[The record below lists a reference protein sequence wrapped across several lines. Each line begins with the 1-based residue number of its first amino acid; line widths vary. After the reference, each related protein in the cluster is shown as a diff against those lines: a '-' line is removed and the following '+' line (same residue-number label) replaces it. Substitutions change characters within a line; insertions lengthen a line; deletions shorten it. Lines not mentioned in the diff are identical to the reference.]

1 MNQRLSDEVLGSV
14 ELETDARIV
23 AGRPCSFRLTYTAGR
38 VGVDDRGAV
47 RVAWRSQPNLAHP
60 QFDDPAGDNYVS
72 INIRSVSTTR
82 PVVNYNPR
90 GHRRPYIC
98 ALTVH
103 TDDGGLWPGDQIEFI
118 FGDTSGG
125 GDGIRAPITRCRAF
139 DFQIAV
145 DPKGAQEYHDIPA
158 TLGFPVVAADPIRLV
173 PIAPSDVRVGE
184 PFSLRARFEDDW
196 GNPAEV
202 PDAVV
207 SVREVQGAPALG
219 EARAA
224 GPVVTIEG
232 VVLREPGIA
241 RVWVEDATTGLA
253 AESNPVRVSSDGAGP
268 RLWWGDLHGQSGESV
283 GTNPSAD
290 YFHYARHLAC
300 ADFTCHQAND
310 FQIDDAFWARLQR
323 EVEDINQDGAFVC
336 FHGYEWSGNTE
347 VGGDRNVM
355 FRDRPRSDDLIRSG
369 HWLIDDHAAV
379 HADLDAPT
387 IEELYARF
395 RGRDDVMFVPH
406 VGGRRAE
413 PRWLEPE
420 LEPVVEVHSA
430 HGTSEWF
437 LNDVLA
443 TGKQVGFIA
452 GSDDHLGRP
461 GATRADSGSF
471 PVMGGLAAIWSP
483 RLDRAGIWRGLHSR
497 ACYGTTGERIL
508 LDVNTAG
515 APMGQS
521 ATVPGEVPIA
531 ISAHGTAPIVELAIY
546 RDGEL
551 LHRWCPPAA
560 FDKGHVRLLVAW
572 TGNLRV
578 ARGRKMDWH
587 GELAVHGASLRAASG
602 VAFDHVE
609 EGLQEVAGAVVRWR
623 SETAGDYDGVM
634 LELADLD
641 ASQLEFTSDVV
652 SFRQGLDEL
661 AGGPVFHDAPG
672 LLAHV
677 RLQVLPVEGPDL
689 DVAIDWTDTE
699 PSAGCHAYHVRVVQL
714 NGHMAWSS
722 PTWVTVG

>member
-268 RLWWGDLHGQSGESV
+268 RLWWGDLHGH
-283 GTNPSAD
+283 SAG
-290 YFHYARHLAC
+290 F
-300 ADFTCHQAND
+300 D
-310 FQIDDAFWARLQR
+310 FQVVDDSSNNRAPEIRR
-323 EVEDINQDGAFVC
+323 TTT
-336 FHGYEWSGNTE
+336 SG
-347 VGGDRNVM
+347 
-355 FRDRPRSDDLIRSG
+355 P
-369 HWLIDDHAAV
+369 
-379 HADLDAPT
+379 
-387 IEELYARF
+387 
-395 RGRDDVMFVPH
+395 
-406 VGGRRAE
+406 
-413 PRWLEPE
+413 
-420 LEPVVEVHSA
+420 PVV
-430 HGTSEWF
+430 
-437 LNDVLA
+437 
-443 TGKQVGFIA
+443 
-452 GSDDHLGRP
+452 
-461 GATRADSGSF
+461 
-471 PVMGGLAAIWSP
+471 
-483 RLDRAGIWRGLHSR
+483 
-497 ACYGTTGERIL
+497 
-508 LDVNTAG
+508 
-515 APMGQS
+515 
-521 ATVPGEVPIA
+521 
-531 ISAHGTAPIVELAIY
+531 
-546 RDGEL
+546 
-551 LHRWCPPAA
+551 
-560 FDKGHVRLLVAW
+560 
-572 TGNLRV
+572 
-578 ARGRKMDWH
+578 
-587 GELAVHGASLRAASG
+587 
-602 VAFDHVE
+602 
-609 EGLQEVAGAVVRWR
+609 
-623 SETAGDYDGVM
+623 
-634 LELADLD
+634 
-641 ASQLEFTSDVV
+641 
-652 SFRQGLDEL
+652 
-661 AGGPVFHDAPG
+661 
-672 LLAHV
+672 
-677 RLQVLPVEGPDL
+677 
-689 DVAIDWTDTE
+689 
-699 PSAGCHAYHVRVVQL
+699 
-714 NGHMAWSS
+714 
-722 PTWVTVG
+722 